1 MNTETPTARTDRV
14 WVGAVCILALAGLAS
29 WALAYSGLF
38 PPHPQLPELF
48 SYIGI
53 ALGIAALVVAITAL
67 RIHATPPWIAVAA
80 IVVSAIPLVVF
91 IVGLAVSLAIVPWI
105 FDGI

>member
-1 MNTETPTARTDRV
+1 V
-14 WVGAVCILALAGLAS
+14 WAWAVCILALAGLAS
-29 WALAYSGLF
+29 WVLAYSGLF

-67 RIHATPPWIAVAA
+67 RIHSTPAWIAIAA
-80 IVVSAIPLVVF
+80 IVVSALPLVVF
-91 IVGLAVSLAIVPWI
+91 MAELAVSLP
-105 FDGI
+105 